1 MKMKLDEKRIL
12 DYFSGEDTPKDR
24 KYIESLFTD
33 AEREEELKEILA
45 RHWDVF
51 SHNDSFPDK
60 NLKRFG
66 QSSLENTGCVGG
78 KDISHI
84 FRKIWKAYARVAAML
99 LLPLGVLY
107 LVYEHGQERSIL
119 DEVSSVSINAPLGSK
134 LQFTLPDGSKGW
146 LNSGSKLTYP
156 PKFGDTRDVYLIGEA
171 WFDVKKSKDRPFNV
185 VTPDVDISV
194 LGTKFNVVAYKGEKT
209 DVVLESGK
217 VLLKPKGNQKELSME
232 PSERVI
238 IDAKTNSVSRS
249 NIVGDNKFSSW
260 KEGKLVFRND
270 SMEDVAKRLS
280 RWYNIDVTIEN
291 NKNKNLRLRAVFVD
305 EDIDEVLRL
314 LKMSF
319 PIDYHIE
326 DRRKDERHFQFSKRK
341 VKITVR

>member
-24 KYIESLFTD
+24 KYIESLFAD
-33 AEREEELKEILA
+33 AEREEELKELLA
-45 RHWDVF
+45 RHWEAF
-51 SHNDSFPDK
+51 SQDDNFPDK
-60 NLKRFG
+60 
-66 QSSLENTGCVGG
+66 SLGHLFQRPIGKPGCLGG
-78 KDISHI
+78 KNISDV
-84 FRKIWKAYARVAAML
+84 FRKIWMAYARVAAML
-99 LLPLGVLY
+99 LLPLGLLY
-107 LVYEHGQERSIL
+107 LVCINGQKENVL
-119 DEVSSVSINAPLGSK
+119 DQVSSIRINAPLGSK
-134 LQFTLPDGSKGW
+134 LQFTLPDGSTGW
-146 LNSGSKLTYP
+146 LNSGSTLTYP
-156 PKFGDTRDVYLIGEA
+156 PQFGDTRDVYLVGEA
-171 WFDVKKSKDRPFNV
+171 WFDVKKNKHRPFNV

-217 VLLKPKGNQKELSME
+217 VLLKPKGDQQQLSME
-232 PSERVI
+232 PSERVV
-238 IDAKTNSVSRS
+238 IDSKTNRVSRS

-260 KEGKLVFRND
+260 KDGKLVFRND
-270 SMEDVAKRLS
+270 SMEEVAKRLS

-291 NKNKNLRLRAVFVD
+291 HTGKDLRLRAVFVD
-305 EDIDEVLRL
+305 EDIEEVLRL

-326 DRRKDERHFQFSKRK
+326 DRKKDEGHFQFSKRK